1 MAEGNVSQATHLTE
15 LDFDISKIPNQM
27 EELSKLTEKYAKEIG
42 ENFRNQKIDFN
53 FSIEK
58 DSIGNDATSSVK
70 RVADNVKKQIEE
82 SFKDLTGDQ
91 SIVSEIFS
99 KEDIDEAKE
108 RLLSLISVYGRIS
121 KIKID
126 TDSNSEALKA
136 SVTSIDDMGRQL
148 VETFQLQRKEIK
160 NSIGEVTEYSNEWS
174 KVGSVITENLEK
186 QRQLQEKAEKERLAA
201 LEREEKLLQS
211 NLKYID
217 LQIERQKDLTTK
229 YSLKIGDDSEF
240 TKQSKILQGQLEIIR
255 DHASDTKQLTETE
268 EKRVEQLA
276 KQSREIERQYKVELE
291 FQKEFAKALKEEELA
306 RVEAEKAKEKARKEF
321 EKALQAEI
329 KAQKQAQQEYEKSQK
344 AEAKAEEQREK
355 QLKKNLDYLDKQI
368 ERQKDLSSKY
378 AYKSGDTSEITK
390 QSKALREQLEII
402 RKQVAEN
409 KEFTESEK
417 KQTEEIIKQ
426 SRELERQYKYTTS
439 DKKNSFLSSVDM
451 LKLTAIQKGTML
463 AEEAFEETFRTLKSI
478 EDQIVNI
485 TRVFSDANLDMQQFS
500 QSMFDLST
508 SYGRSFED
516 ASEVVLR
523 FAQAGEDA
531 SDSLKLAESTL
542 LALNTA
548 ELDVENSTN
557 SLIGIM
563 QQWKLENEDFPFLI
577 DKINY
582 AADNYA
588 VTSQDLVDGLLRSSS
603 TAKNAN
609 IAFDETIGLLV
620 AMREASGRTGK
631 EVGVA
636 LNSLITFTQKAQTD
650 GTLEGMGINVYADAA
665 KTSLKGVLDIWEELS
680 EKVKSGGS
688 EMVDS
693 LMSQAEAA
701 GLMSEEIA
709 NYAGLTEELAQ
720 IQELESQ
727 ATQQNISD
735 LEKQEI
741 YELAKTYRRNYFIA
755 LLENFNK
762 VQEVANDLQNAEGH
776 SMQENAKYMETL
788 TAKYEQ
794 FKVSL
799 QELAYQAGE
808 AGLMDLAKDVLTL
821 ATNFNEFLKSVGGA
835 ETALKIL
842 LGIIIQLKAAKIAEW
857 SNDLYKSLLNVAT
870 SFKGFTGAMKTAYKS
885 GGDFGVL
892 MTGLTN
898 IPIASWLAAGTI
910 AYGAITAAIQKA
922 NAEAENQ
929 RQETI
934 KVAQAEYDKVKSLRE
949 TKKEYDSL
957 SQVQE
962 KTKEQEDELL
972 ELSQKMKKE
981 LGDRAMALKDLEE
994 GTVAYNRE
1002 LERQIK
1008 LSEDAAKTQLTDALR
1023 SAKESLESSIKSD
1036 AFGGIAGALGAT
1048 DIGISLPTQD
1058 IYEANGALTKTGEI
1072 ISKII
1077 GNFSDLQ
1084 SRWGDD
1090 GVGKFF
1096 APKDDSA
1103 ESIMEYYDALKKTKQ
1118 ALDEY
1123 GGSLTESER
1132 SALTSSGAYRQVSEE
1147 LSKLD
1152 EEGKVAAVVQAE
1164 VNKAF
1169 LDLKDSVPESAS
1181 GFDAFVD
1188 KVMETTG
1195 LSDTFRDIVEKMAKD
1210 TFPVFANAINDA
1222 TGEVDEI
1229 QEAMNRA
1236 AAAAQDLEEASQSL
1250 DEIQGAYDTLANAVS
1265 EYNATGE
1272 LSIDTLQS
1280 LLSLHPQYLATLKNE
1295 SGQLSINSQMFEQL
1309 AAAELYEMQTA
1320 AMRQVIDIVS
1330 TFQSESEAIAFL
1342 TGNLDAASAAENQ
1355 FAQESSKMVAALIT
1369 QKGWTDE
1376 AKNALLDY
1384 ANTISTA
1391 IGSVQNSL
1399 KTTFNTIPKYT
1410 ASTSSART
1418 AATKSFYETET
1429 EAFER
1434 LNRMGQKTTQE
1445 VVDFYRQMTK
1455 SSKVSASER
1464 LKAEEKLFD
1473 AIKKQIQE
1481 ALEYQIDAL
1490 NKQKDLIEEAADA
1503 EIDKLNDRKEA
1514 IEDSYNSRKEQLEA
1528 EKEAI
1533 EDRYDA
1539 ELDALDKVEKERD
1552 RAREREE
1559 YLKNRSD
1566 ILDDLASAQRR
1577 SGIDARRAEQEAKEK
1592 LEELDK
1598 EYQQKLEDYDL
1609 EDQREAI
1616 EAAKEAQLEAIEEQM
1631 DALEEWRESSIESIE
1646 ESIEK
1651 VEEQKERELEA
1662 IDEKIAMLNEK
1673 FSESQINMLAYQAMT
1688 NEELYNQYLAQFI
1701 EPMANGMYDGFVQ
1714 ANDMMVEAASVSAQ
1728 NMYAVYQNELINP
1741 LTEALSS
1748 IGSALDGYSMEI
1760 QNVAEQLPYH
1770 NGGAGFDQYFPESGH
1785 GASPGGWGAQNLSI
1799 TNNNTINNWA
1809 DANRLSRK
1817 VVGDITDAFRA
1828 K

>member
-42 ENFRNQKIDFN
+42 ENFRNQKIDLN
-53 FSIEK
+53 ILSGKDGSASSAVTNLKDTAEK
-58 DSIGNDATSSVK
+58 IK
-70 RVADNVKKQIEE
+70 RQINE
-82 SFKDLTGDQ
+82 SFSDITGDQ
-91 SIVSEIFS
+91 SIVSQIFS
-99 KEDIDEAKE
+99 KEDIDDAKN
-108 RLLSLISVYGRIS
+108 RLLDLISVYGRIS

-126 TDSNSEALKA
+126 TDSNGEVLRA
-136 SVTSIDDMGRQL
+136 SVTSMDDFGRQL
-148 VETFQLQRKEIK
+148 LETFELQKKEIK
-160 NSIGEVTEYSNEWS
+160 NATGEVVEYRNEWT

-186 QRQLQEKAEKERLAA
+186 QRK
-201 LEREEKLLQS
+201 
-211 NLKYID
+211 
-217 LQIERQKDLTTK
+217 
-229 YSLKIGDDSEF
+229 
-240 TKQSKILQGQLEIIR
+240 
-255 DHASDTKQLTETE
+255 
-268 EKRVEQLA
+268 
-276 KQSREIERQYKVELE
+276 
-291 FQKEFAKALKEEELA
+291 LKEEE
-306 RVEAEKAKEKARKEF
+306 
-321 EKALQAEI
+321 
-329 KAQKQAQQEYEKSQK
+329 
-344 AEAKAEEQREK
+344 EK

-426 SRELERQYKYTTS
+426 SRELERQYKYTES
-439 DKKNSFLSSVDM
+439 HGKGSFLSSVDM
-451 LKLTAIQKGTML
+451 LKFTAIQKGTML

-563 QQWKLENEDFPFLI
+563 QQWKLENEDFPLLI

-688 EMVDS
+688 KMVDS

-755 LLENFNK
+755 LLENFNQ
-762 VQEVANDLQNAEGH
+762 VQKVANDLQNAEGH

-821 ATNFNEFLKSVGGA
+821 STNFNEFLQSVGGA
-835 ETALKIL
+835 ETALKLL
-842 LGIIIQLKAAKIAEW
+842 LGVIIQIKGAQITKWGVDLMDTLTLVVYYFQDFTKELSNAK
-857 SNDLYKSLLNVAT
+857 
-870 SFKGFTGAMKTAYKS
+870 GAMGKLEVAGNSLSK
-885 GGDFGVL
+885 V
-892 MTGLTN
+892 
-898 IPIASWLAAGTI
+898 PIATWAGV
-910 AYGAITAAIQKA
+910 GITALTALSAAIQKA
-922 NAEAENQ
+922 RAEEEKERRSLLKQAEAEKEQ
-929 RQETI
+929 F
-934 KVAQAEYDKVKSLRE
+934 KSLKDLE
-949 TKKEYDSL
+949 KQYLAL
-957 SQVQE
+957 SEVQNR
-962 KTKEQEDELL
+962 TQEQEDELL
-972 ELSQKMKKE
+972 EISEKIKDS
-981 LGDRAMALKDLEE
+981 LGDRSSKLKDLIAGEDE
-994 GTVAYNRE
+994 YNKVLKEQIE
-1002 LERQIK
+1002 LEETELGRTLEQAKQTSQKQLEEATKGK
-1008 LSEDAAKTQLTDALR
+1008 LGFGNELGFNIPMEDLIDANNQLTEMGKNVNELFGKDLGKYTMSGFQRATGFITLMTEEYSTSSDAVLDYYNKLLLLKKEEDERIDRLSTQEQEAAIASEGYQNLSNEINKLVEDLGAMETAQAIISDALFDLR
-1023 SAKESLESSIKSD
+1023 DQVPETASEFPKFIDAVMQATGLGEGFRDVAEEMAKE
-1036 AFGGIAGALGAT
+1036 
-1048 DIGISLPTQD
+1048 
-1058 IYEANGALTKTGEI
+1058 
-1072 ISKII
+1072 
-1077 GNFSDLQ
+1077 
-1084 SRWGDD
+1084 
-1090 GVGKFF
+1090 
-1096 APKDDSA
+1096 
-1103 ESIMEYYDALKKTKQ
+1103 
-1118 ALDEY
+1118 
-1123 GGSLTESER
+1123 
-1132 SALTSSGAYRQVSEE
+1132 
-1147 LSKLD
+1147 
-1152 EEGKVAAVVQAE
+1152 
-1164 VNKAF
+1164 
-1169 LDLKDSVPESAS
+1169 
-1181 GFDAFVD
+1181 
-1188 KVMETTG
+1188 
-1195 LSDTFRDIVEKMAKD
+1195 
-1210 TFPVFANAINDA
+1210 TFPQFSAIINDA

-1229 QEAMNRA
+1229 KEAMNRA
-1236 AAAAQDLEEASQSL
+1236 AAAAQDLEKASQSL
-1250 DEIQGAYDTLANAVS
+1250 DKIQGAYDTLANAVS

-1309 AAAELYEMQTA
+1309 AATELYEMQTA

-1355 FAQESSKMVAALIT
+1355 FAQEASNMVAALIT

-1503 EIDKLNDRKEA
+1503 EIDRLNDRKEA

-1577 SGIDARRAEQEAKEK
+1577 SGVDARRAEQEAKEK

-1646 ESIEK
+1646 DSIEK
-1651 VEEQKERELEA
+1651 VEEQKEKELEA

-1688 NEELYNQYLAQFI
+1688 NEELYNQYLTQFI